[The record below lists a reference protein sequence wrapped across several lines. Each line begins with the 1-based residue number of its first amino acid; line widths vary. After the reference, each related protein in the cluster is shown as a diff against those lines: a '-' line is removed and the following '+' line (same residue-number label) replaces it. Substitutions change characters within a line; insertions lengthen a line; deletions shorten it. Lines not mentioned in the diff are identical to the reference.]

1 MRHGGRWKKGG
12 KMTKGGSKE
21 QNMMREE
28 RTTEQS
34 TSRQRTSKRD
44 TDSQREQQWI
54 IALHSGQ
61 VASSHFNH
69 RCALESDGYVSERC
83 DSKWD
88 DLRKNFS
95 TSQPSRSLRAQLG
108 ETDDWEHSAV
118 QLCRVPHTSAFHFS
132 TWSASF
138 ARQNEMGLTSSSHM
152 ASHVLL
158 WGTESSLSF
167 SKTGAVL
174 HDLAHSLKNGHP
186 FSKAC
191 NKPFQLISYLLG
203 SRCFPG
209 SIWKSTQKWL
219 CEILDLTIFIL
230 FFLSFRLSFARS
242 SFFPILCQKLTR
254 CLCIWHHIF
263 FFFFPMFKLGGLKR
277 CWQAQV

>member
-1 MRHGGRWKKGG
+1 
-12 KMTKGGSKE
+12 
-21 QNMMREE
+21 
-28 RTTEQS
+28 
-34 TSRQRTSKRD
+34 
-44 TDSQREQQWI
+44 
-54 IALHSGQ
+54 
-61 VASSHFNH
+61 
-69 RCALESDGYVSERC
+69 
-83 DSKWD
+83 
-88 DLRKNFS
+88 
-95 TSQPSRSLRAQLG
+95 
-108 ETDDWEHSAV
+108 
-118 QLCRVPHTSAFHFS
+118 
-132 TWSASF
+132 
-138 ARQNEMGLTSSSHM
+138 MGLTSSSHM

-263 FFFFPMFKLGGLKR
+263 FFFSPCLNLEGWNGADRLRSKEGELSGEVNMEENSPAR
-277 CWQAQV
+277 CCQSCAPVRTADVYY